1 MTKPKFDLSS
11 LSGLVIVITLT
22 LVVSGCTAVDP
33 NSKPT
38 YGDTGL
44 PKNCRAI
51 VQANIDGF
59 RSGQFTAEETINSL
73 ERNCGAHGHSW
84 GR

>member
-1 MTKPKFDLSS
+1 MMKYSIFLCVLM
-11 LSGLVIVITLT
+11 LSG
-22 LVVSGCTAVDP
+22 CEKP

-51 VQANIDGF
+51 VQNAIDEWRKGNY
-59 RSGQFTAEETINSL
+59 TTEETMSSL
-73 ERNCGAHGHSW
+73 ERNCGANGYSW
-84 GR
+84 DNN